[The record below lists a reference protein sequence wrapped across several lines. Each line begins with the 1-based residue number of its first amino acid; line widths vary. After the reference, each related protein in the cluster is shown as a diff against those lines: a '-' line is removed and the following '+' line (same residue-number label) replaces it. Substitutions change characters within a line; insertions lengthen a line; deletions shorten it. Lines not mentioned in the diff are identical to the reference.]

1 MPKITKSEAR
11 KILNKSERAVERYS
25 RAEGDKLPLL
35 SVTYEKGTTRDVP
48 MYDEDEVREL
58 AARLRNPQT
67 AARGVIV
74 SPEGQQTAI
83 ATRADNADKLVAILE
98 RLSTLAEPR
107 PGIQAQPVESIVDLA
122 HKLVLTEKEAA
133 RFTGLPLSLIR
144 ANRTKLKAQI
154 IGRGYK
160 VKREALEA
168 FVKKL
173 K

>member
-1 MPKITKSEAR
+1 MPKITKNEAA
-11 KILNKSERAVERYS
+11 KILDKSERAVERYS
-25 RAEGDKLPLL
+25 KADGDKPPLL

-48 MYDEDEVREL
+48 MYDEEEVREL
-58 AARLRNPQT
+58 AERLRNPHT

-74 SPEGQQTAI
+74 SPVGQQNAI
-83 ATRADNADKLVAILE
+83 ATRTDNADKFVAILE
-98 RLSTLAEPR
+98 RLSTLAESQSS
-107 PGIQAQPVESIVDLA
+107 IQAQPGESIVDLA

-173 K
+173 